1 MSGNTETTYR
11 EVITQ
16 TVAETAS
23 LIATFNALLAIARAE
38 SGVLRQEM
46 EDLDPAE
53 LVGNVI
59 ELFAPAAEDSAIVLS
74 SALESGLRIRAHRA
88 LLSQAVSNLLDNAI
102 KYGRQRI
109 TVRTAT
115 CGETVAISLADSGPG
130 IPMADRDKVLERFYR
145 ADASRSSPGSGLGL
159 SLVRAVARLH
169 DAALTIEDN
178 CPGVI
183 ATLTFPTARAERS
196 RIDP

>member
-1 MSGNTETTYR
+1 MLPPRGQHGESTDKTLCQSGPAAPAHLPN
-11 EVITQ
+11 INLH
-16 TVAETAS
+16 APKLTAVGS
-23 LIATFNALLAIARAE
+23 RSEQNAARLAI
-38 SGVLRQEM
+38 GLQQ
-46 EDLDPAE
+46 
-53 LVGNVI
+53 G
-59 ELFAPAAEDSAIVLS
+59 S
-74 SALESGLRIRAHRA
+74 SALGSGMRICAHRA

-102 KYGRQRI
+102 KYGRRRI
-109 TVRTAT
+109 TVRTAAR
-115 CGETVAISLADSGPG
+115 GETVAISVADSGPG

-183 ATLTFPTARAERS
+183 ATLTFPTARAERR